1 MASRRQLNV
10 RILSATGYH
19 RTRPGLGGADKLA
32 GYMLSRKMTRDASAQ
47 RLLRNRHRM
56 FYRDHPPPHFHAR
69 YADYE
74 AKFDI
79 ATLQVIQGALPPH
92 GMRLVKEWAE
102 LHRAELAADWERAVN
117 KLPLTP
123 IEPLP

>member
-1 MASRRQLNV
+1 
-10 RILSATGYH
+10 
-19 RTRPGLGGADKLA
+19 
-32 GYMLSRKMTRDASAQ
+32 MLSRKMTRDASAQ
-47 RLLRNRHRM
+47 RLLRNRHRHVLSRSSASA
-56 FYRDHPPPHFHAR
+56 FSRS
-69 YADYE
+69 YE

-79 ATLQVIQGALPPH
+79 ATLQVIDGALPPH